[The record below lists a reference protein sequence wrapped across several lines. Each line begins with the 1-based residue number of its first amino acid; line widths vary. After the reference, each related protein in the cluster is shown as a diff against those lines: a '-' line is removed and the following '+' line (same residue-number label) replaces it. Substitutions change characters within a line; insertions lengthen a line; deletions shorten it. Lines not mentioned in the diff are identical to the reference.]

1 MIFDVKMDFTRKA
14 WFVASGH
21 MTDPPT
27 SIMYSSVVYRDS
39 VCIAFLLAALNDIN
53 PLASDIGNAYLNA
66 PAREKVYTTAGPEF
80 GPELEGKSVL
90 IIRALYGLNSS
101 GAAWRAHLASTL
113 QQLGYKSCLVDP
125 DVWFRS
131 ASKEDGFA
139 YHEYV
144 LVFVD
149 DLLVLSH
156 QGDKT
161 MKALEDFYHLKD
173 GFAQPTRYLGSEVMK
188 WIFSE
193 DSTKVYWALSSTQ
206 YVKEALQN
214 IEAYSK
220 AKDRKLYPVHQPMHT
235 DYSPEVDITPYLDD
249 EDIIFIKAKSVSY
262 VGWSN

>member
-1 MIFDVKMDFTRKA
+1 
-14 WFVASGH
+14 
-21 MTDPPT
+21 
-27 SIMYSSVVYRDS
+27 
-39 VCIAFLLAALNDIN
+39 
-53 PLASDIGNAYLNA
+53 
-66 PAREKVYTTAGPEF
+66 
-80 GPELEGKSVL
+80 
-90 IIRALYGLNSS
+90 
-101 GAAWRAHLASTL
+101 
-113 QQLGYKSCLVDP
+113 
-125 DVWFRS
+125 
-131 ASKEDGFA
+131 
-139 YHEYV
+139 
-144 LVFVD
+144 
-149 DLLVLSH
+149 
-156 QGDKT
+156 